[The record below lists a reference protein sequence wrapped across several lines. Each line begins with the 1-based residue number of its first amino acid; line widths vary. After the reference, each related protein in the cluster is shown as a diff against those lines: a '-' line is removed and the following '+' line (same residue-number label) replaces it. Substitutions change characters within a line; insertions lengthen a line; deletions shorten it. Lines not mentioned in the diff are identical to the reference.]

1 MQEVDVMRALQ
12 LTQWKHE
19 PELREVSQPDVAPG
33 QVLLRVGGSGACH
46 SDLHLMHDFEEGMV
60 PFSPPFTLGH
70 ENAGWVEAIGVGVS
84 GVEVGQPVAVY
95 GPWGCGRCRRC
106 QLGMENYCERQ
117 VELKAMAGGLGV
129 DGGMA
134 PFMIVPDARHLVPL
148 IDLDPVAAAPLTDAG
163 LTPYHAVKRSL
174 DLLVPGSTAVVIG
187 VGGLGHMA
195 VQILQAGC
203 PTTVVAVDSRESAL
217 KLAKD
222 AGAAHAV
229 LAGETAAAEIAG
241 ITGGRGADVVLDFV
255 GNDASV
261 QLAVASS
268 RSLGHITVVGLGGGS
283 YPFGF
288 FTIPYEAA
296 LATTYWGSI
305 PELIEVI
312 ALAERGQIR
321 AEIERVSLT
330 DAAKAYERLAAGE
343 VNGRIVVIPD

>member
-1 MQEVDVMRALQ
+1 MRALQ

-19 PELREVSQPDVAPG
+19 PEIREVSSPDVAPG
-33 QVLLRVGGSGACH
+33 QVLVRVGGAGACH

-70 ENAGWVEAIGVGVS
+70 ENAGWVDAIGVGVT
-84 GVEVGQPVAVY
+84 GVEIGQPVAVY

-117 VELKAMAGGLGV
+117 ADLKAMAAGLGA

-134 PFMIVPDARHLVPL
+134 PLMIVPDARHLVPL
-148 IDLDPVAAAPLTDAG
+148 IDLDPVAAAPLTDAA

-174 DLLVPGSTAVVIG
+174 PILVPGSTVVVIG

-195 VQILQAGC
+195 VQILQAVC
-203 PTTVVAVDSRESAL
+203 PATVIAVDTRESAL
-217 KLAKD
+217 ALATA

-229 LAGETAAAEIAG
+229 VAGAGAGAEISG
-241 ITGGRGADVVLDFV
+241 ITGGRGADLVLDFV
-255 GNDASV
+255 GNDSSM

-268 RSLGHITVVGLGGGS
+268 RSLGHVTIVGIAGGS

-288 FTIPYEAA
+288 FTVPYEASV
-296 LATTYWGSI
+296 ATTYWGSI

-312 ALAERGQIR
+312 ALAERGLIR

-330 DAAKAYERLAAGE
+330 DAADAYKRLAAGE
-343 VNGRIVVIPD
+343 VDGRIVVVPD